1 MAESQG
7 CSVVVVVMVT
17 GLAFFLGAGA
27 GAAGLWFG
35 MPYIEDSSGTTAVA
49 EVPSTECPPCEA
61 AVAAGSAS
69 DYALVYPIEES
80 LRVQGKLDPELVKN
94 QVKAKRYEF
103 SKCYREAIE
112 KDPSVKGEMSVQFTV
127 SGSKG
132 NIIAAVERDTAIN
145 ASIKECVLTE
155 VKKWKFEPATGSN
168 SVVRF
173 DMLFVPIS
181 SAPAP

>member
-1 MAESQG
+1 
-7 CSVVVVVMVT
+7 
-17 GLAFFLGAGA
+17 
-27 GAAGLWFG
+27 
-35 MPYIEDSSGTTAVA
+35 
-49 EVPSTECPPCEA
+49 
-61 AVAAGSAS
+61 
-69 DYALVYPIEES
+69 
-80 LRVQGKLDPELVKN
+80 
-94 QVKAKRYEF
+94 
-103 SKCYREAIE
+103 
-112 KDPSVKGEMSVQFTV
+112 MSVQFTV